1 MMKKSSIVAV
11 VLVGAVAGSL
21 VWAAKPK
28 DQPEAEQPAGAVEI
42 KGKVVETFPSG
53 GYTYVQVDTGSEK
66 AWAAASSSE
75 AKVGDAVSF
84 SGQMPMENF
93 ESKSLKRNFE
103 KIYFVDE
110 IAVEGSKPKGQKGA
124 DALPPGHPQ
133 LEPKAG
139 AAAEGALPSGHPPVK
154 PKAGAAAAAL
164 DASKVEK
171 APGGSTVV
179 DIFAGKDA
187 LAGKKVTVRG
197 LVVRYNASILDRN
210 WLRLRDASCKDG
222 SPDLSVTTKAET
234 EVGRIVTVSGVL
246 ATNKDFGSGYRYEV
260 LVEDATID
268 GK

>member
-1 MMKKSSIVAV
+1 MKTFGKLGVAALAAVAV
-11 VLVGAVAGSL
+11 IA
-21 VWAAKPK
+21 
-28 DQPEAEQPAGAVEI
+28 AGAVLAADPHGEPAADQMDVSPVI
-42 KGKVVETFPSG
+42 KGKVVETFTSG
-53 GYTYVQVDTGSEK
+53 GYTYVQVDTGSQKE
-66 AWAAASSSE
+66 WAAATPSDV
-75 AKVGDAVSF
+75 KVGDEVSF
-84 SGQMPMENF
+84 TGDMPMEKF
-93 ESKSLKRNFE
+93 ESKSLKRTFE
-103 KIYFVDE
+103 KIYFVGKIDVAGAE
-110 IAVEGSKPKGQKGA
+110 TGKPAAG
-124 DALPPGHPQ
+124 ALPPGHPPVD
-133 LEPKAG
+133 PKA
-139 AAAEGALPSGHPPVK
+139 S
-154 PKAGAAAAAL
+154 AAAAAL